1 MSIYK
6 PSTKYKV
13 AYTADGKAF
22 GIFNKLAEAIEKKR
36 RMNNRG
42 KAVRVYEWYE
52 DQSIWHW
59 RV

>member
-1 MSIYK
+1 M
-6 PSTKYKV
+6 TKYKV
-13 AYTADGKAF
+13 AYTTDGRAF
-22 GIFNKLAEAIEKKR
+22 GIFNKLSEAIEKKH
-36 RMNNRG
+36 RMNNIG